1 MWFGDKG
8 DALGQMLHRLGF
20 TQATLREQIRAWMAT
35 KDRLDDS
42 ETDAQRKW
50 LHDLGYHQGTLEL
63 QWEAYIAALGHGD
76 AYDYCAYDGV
86 SAGLAFDATNFQINV
101 QNATTLQVI
110 CLFTPDEA
118 YSPDYTAFTAS
129 GGASVTGTTGW
140 FVGTYTLTGTGFAGG
155 LNLTY
160 TKPGSNW
167 MREAVTGTP
176 VNSGT
181 QQMFEGG

>member
-1 MWFGDKG
+1 MWHGETQS
-8 DALGQMLHRLGF
+8 ALRQMLFRLGY
-20 TQATLREQIRAWMAT
+20 TQSTLREQIRAWMASF
-35 KDRLDDS
+35 DRLDDS

-50 LHDLGYHQGTLEL
+50 LHDLGYHQDSFDT
-63 QWEAYIAALGHGD
+63 QWRAYLDALGFD
-76 AYDYCAYDGV
+76 DEYSYCANDGQPP
-86 SAGLAFDATNFQINV
+86 GIAFNATNFQINV

-118 YSPDYTAFTAS
+118 YSPDYTAFTAD
-129 GGASVTGTTGW
+129 GGAVVTGTTGW

-155 LNLTY
+155 KNLTY
-160 TKPGSNW
+160 TKPGVNW